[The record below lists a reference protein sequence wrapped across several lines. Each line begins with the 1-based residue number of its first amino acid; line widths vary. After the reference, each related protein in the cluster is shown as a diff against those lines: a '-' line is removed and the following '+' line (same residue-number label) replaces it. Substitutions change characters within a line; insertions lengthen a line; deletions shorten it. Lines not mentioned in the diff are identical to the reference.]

1 MQYIQRIS
9 ECVGI
14 YENQSGVQFL
24 ALLEPNQNPLNPPQ
38 MLFAIQILGRKTQLD
53 AGRP

>member
-1 MQYIQRIS
+1 MQNIQPIS

-38 MLFAIQILGRKTQLD
+38 MLFAIQILGRKTHQNL
-53 AGRP
+53 GI